1 MGELATI
8 DWSRFF
14 DPPIPAIVLGSLG
27 GVANLAVAGFFWLRS
42 LEVRL
47 KEKMVD
53 RGFSP
58 AEIERVVGVRP
69 LSSQAILPPA
79 NADSAAYTPGS

>member
-8 DWSRFF
+8 EWTRFF

-27 GVANLAVAGFFWLRS
+27 GVANFAVMGYFWLRS

-53 RGFSP
+53 RGFSA
-58 AEIERVVGVRP
+58 AEIERVVRVRP

-79 NADSAAYTPGS
+79 NADNAAYTPGS